1 MEDSKGLRLL
11 EQKEMTAILK
21 EIFCDALSLGMRYN
35 SADAGWQSVCEISV
49 DF

>member
-11 EQKEMTAILK
+11 EQKKMTAILK
-21 EIFCDALSLGMRYN
+21 EIFCDALSLGKHYK
-35 SADAGWQSVCEISV
+35 SAGAGWQSVREISV